1 MEEYYMKKEN
11 EEIVV
16 EICKK
21 YCKTENFILLLLKI
35 CKDNNIKNIKEV
47 IEQNLNK
54 CVK

>member
-1 MEEYYMKKEN
+1 MKKEN